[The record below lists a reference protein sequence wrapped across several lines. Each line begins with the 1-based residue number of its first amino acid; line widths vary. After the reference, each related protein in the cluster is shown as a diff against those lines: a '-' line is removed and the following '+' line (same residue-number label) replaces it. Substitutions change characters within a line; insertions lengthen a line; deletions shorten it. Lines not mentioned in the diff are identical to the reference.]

1 MKPDAFRPRK
11 VSVVV
16 ATYNRADYL
25 RLSLACLLAQD
36 YGSAM
41 QIVVADDGSTDK
53 TADVLEGAREAS
65 ANIPILHCWH
75 EHAQY
80 RRART
85 LNGGVLMSDGDLLVF
100 LDSDCLPARNL
111 VSVYAAHAAEGCFYL
126 GGVYGLSQPF
136 SQGTLADGAAAN
148 VETVLARAADRD
160 NQVPG
165 ASRRVWGR
173 YWKSRLYVRLNLRKP
188 KIWGGNLAVNR
199 HVFEQVNGFDEN
211 FVGHGQEDSD
221 LRDRLFRGGFSP
233 ICLHTKACAYHLWHP
248 VDLKARQEALGDGN
262 NRPYYR
268 RPRVDVVCRN
278 GLRKLSVPGAGP
290 H

>member
-1 MKPDAFRPRK
+1 MKPEAFRPRK
-11 VSVVV
+11 VSTIV

-41 QIVVADDGSTDK
+41 QIVVADDGSTDG
-53 TADVLEGAREAS
+53 TADLVARAREAS
-65 ANIPILHCWH
+65 GNVPILHYRH
-75 EHAQY
+75 EHARY

-85 LNGGVLMSDGDLLVF
+85 LNSATLMSDGDLLIF

-111 VSVYAAHAAEGCFYL
+111 VSVYAAHAATGSFYL
-126 GGVYGLSQPF
+126 GGVCALSQPF
-136 SQGTLADGAAAN
+136 SQGILADGAAAN
-148 VETVLARAADRD
+148 AEDILAGAADRD

-173 YWKSRLYVRLNLRKP
+173 YWKSRLYVRLRLRKP
-188 KIWGGNLAVNR
+188 KIWGGNFAVNR

-211 FVGHGQEDSD
+211 FVGYGQEDSD
-221 LRDRLFRGGFSP
+221 LRDRLFKGGFRP
-233 ICLHTKACAYHLWHP
+233 VCLHTKARAYHLWHP
-248 VDLKARQEALGDGN
+248 IDVAAREEASGEGN

-268 RPRVDVVCRN
+268 RPHVEVVCAN
-278 GLRKLSVPGAGP
+278 GLRKL
-290 H
+290 